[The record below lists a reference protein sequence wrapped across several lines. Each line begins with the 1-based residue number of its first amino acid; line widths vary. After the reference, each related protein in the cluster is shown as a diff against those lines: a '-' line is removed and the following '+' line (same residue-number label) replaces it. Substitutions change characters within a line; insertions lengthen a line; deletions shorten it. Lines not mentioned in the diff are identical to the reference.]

1 MTTDDFLSAAS
12 DFNLLS
18 LRDLLAARDQFHLH
32 LINKPHVVATAV
44 GRYRIRID
52 DPWSTRQNPM
62 GGQRK
67 ARRRIRSA
75 R

>member
-18 LRDLLAARDQFHLH
+18 LRDLVAARDQFHLH

-44 GRYRIRID
+44 GRYRIRM
-52 DPWSTRQNPM
+52 TC
-62 GGQRK
+62 
-67 ARRRIRSA
+67 RRRGGREPYA
-75 R
+75 ANL